1 MFPHRGRTTGACI
14 GPAGPVEIDAMSVIR
29 FEDLDAN
36 ISVAREGRY
45 WVLTCRQTVPTPVD
59 NLFPFFADA
68 YNLEEIT
75 PAMLNFEVLTP
86 KPIPMKTG
94 ALIDYRLR
102 VRGVPIR
109 WKTEIAVWDPPRRFV
124 DQQLRGPY
132 ERWHHTHTFEPTA
145 DGGTLCTDRVEYR
158 PIGGPLAPIANAL
171 FVQRD
176 VMNIFRYRTV
186 KIAERFGVP
195 GRAHERVAAA

>member
-1 MFPHRGRTTGACI
+1 MGA
-14 GPAGPVEIDAMSVIR
+14 IR
-29 FEDLDAN
+29 FEDLDAS
-36 ISVAREGRY
+36 ISVAPEGRY
-45 WVLTCRQTVPTPVD
+45 WVLTCRQTVPTPVEE
-59 NLFPFFADA
+59 LFPFFADA

-86 KPIPMKTG
+86 KPIDMKAG
-94 ALIDYRLR
+94 ALIDYKLR

-124 DQQLRGPY
+124 DQQLKGPY
-132 ERWHHTHTFEPTA
+132 ERWHHTHTFEPTP
-145 DGGTLCTDRVEYR
+145 DGGTLCIDRVEYR
-158 PIGGPLAPIANAL
+158 PIGGPLASVANAL

-176 VMNIFRYRTV
+176 VMGIFKHRTI

-195 GRAHERVAAA
+195 GRAHAAATVA